1 MITVII
7 PSYNSA
13 HMVSY
18 TLHSV
23 LASTTTDYEIIV
35 VNDGS
40 SDDTTEVITPF
51 LHDKRIRYI
60 EQENKGLSGARNTGI
75 THAKGKYLVFLDSD
89 DIILPKKLQVQS
101 HYLDQHPDIDIVFS
115 DSQWFVE
122 DDFNDTRPVAFPV
135 YTGNVL
141 SQLLFGNFMH
151 VNSVMVRTEKVR
163 EIGCF
168 DENFKELEDW
178 DLWLRL
184 SINGSLFGYTQGILS
199 KVRIRKG
206 SMTSNQMKMNKAMV
220 RVLEKNIPLLS
231 QKNHSKQMINKAYHA
246 LFIYRLKAKQTK
258 GYLWDLFKI
267 FLQQGMGFLPI
278 ALKMK
283 MKYFLSPFLKQN
295 STTKELEEI
304 WGK

>member
-13 HMVSY
+13 HMVSD

-23 LASTTTDYEIIV
+23 LASTTTDYEVIV

-40 SDDTTEVITPF
+40 SDDTTEVISPF

-75 THAKGKYLVFLDSD
+75 KYAKGKYLVFLDSD
-89 DIILPKKLQVQS
+89 DLILPDKLQIQS
-101 HYLDQHPDIDIVFS
+101 TYLDQHPEIDSVFS

-122 DDFNDTRPVAFPV
+122 DDFNDTRPVTFPV

-141 SQLLFGNFMH
+141 PQLLFGNFMH

-168 DENFKELEDW
+168 DVNFKELEDW

-184 SINGSLFGYTQGILS
+184 SINGSLFGYTKGILS

-206 SMTSNQMKMNKAMV
+206 SMTSNQMKMNVAMV
-220 RVLEKNIPLLS
+220 RVLEKNIPLLR
-231 QKNHSKQMINKAYHA
+231 QKNHPKKMINKAYHA

-258 GYLWDLFKI
+258 GYLWDLFKT
-267 FLQQGMGFLPI
+267 FLLQGIVFLPI

-283 MKYFLSPFLKQN
+283 IKYFLSPFIKQN

-304 WGK
+304 WGN